1 VFFESRQLVVSLL
14 AIALS
19 GGVATAL
26 VFWRAG
32 ERRLARRWGTFV
44 LFACALTALFAWTRF
59 GSRHTVYVD
68 AAGEEPSDPHR
79 KKVAQHL
86 NFHFSE
92 FFHYYLGAKYF
103 PEVGYEGL
111 YDCTALG
118 DSETAE
124 EDHVRPRIGGWVRDL
139 DDVLTDKTYTSA
151 LAHCRDELKP
161 RFTPQ
166 RWSAFKGDIREL
178 RRLVGDDMWPGL
190 VYDAGF
196 NPPPSW
202 VLLGCAVA
210 NAIPIRLAGTSSFL
224 FATGLDLALL
234 FACAFAL
241 RWAFNAP
248 VAAIAAVFFGATF
261 IASYGW
267 NGGAFLRYTWLTTLV
282 VGLCALKRGRW
293 VLAGAFLG
301 ASACDRVFPA
311 GFAFGAMIPVAWGAI
326 RLHSVEDRRRL
337 LRFGAGFGA
346 TVLTLVAVSLVVFG
360 TESWRVFVHRIG
372 RHGDVYF
379 VMHIGLKKVLTW
391 RDWVPNQNFHG
402 HLGLRAFHDWN
413 LRLRE
418 TWGHMRLLA
427 IPLQLAAAGGAA
439 YAGLRRRPY
448 ESALLFGVVAMFFFS
463 LPANYYYV
471 VLALVPA
478 LLLNAA
484 MTAPSRP
491 RRQRDYGVFVAF
503 LAFWVM
509 TLLAPRIWDDGIVY
523 DYVIC
528 LGLAIF
534 LGVWIVIWGD
544 HTRSLLR
551 RIAAPPARAGKALP
565 PLADSARG

>member
-1 VFFESRQLVVSLL
+1 MFFDSNQLLVSL
-14 AIALS
+14 IAVALT
-19 GGVATAL
+19 GGVGTAL
-26 VFWRAG
+26 VFWRSAG
-32 ERRLARRWGTFV
+32 RRFSRRWGTIV
-44 LFACALTALFAWTRF
+44 LFACACAALLAWTRF
-59 GSRHTVYVD
+59 GSRHTVRVD
-68 AAGEEPSDPHR
+68 AAGAQPADPHR
-79 KKVAQHL
+79 KKVEQHL

-111 YDCTALG
+111 YDCTALADNEIAG
-118 DSETAE
+118 
-124 EDHVRPRIGGWVRDL
+124 EDQVRPRIGGWVRDL
-139 DDVLTDKTYTSA
+139 DDVLTDKTYLGA
-151 LAHCRDELKP
+151 LAHCREEIRP

-166 RWSAFKGDIREL
+166 RWAAFKGDIREL
-178 RRLVGDDMWPGL
+178 RRLAGDDMWPGL

-202 VLLGCAVA
+202 VLLGSAVA
-210 NAIPIRLAGTSSFL
+210 NVIPIRVAGAPTFL
-224 FATGLDLALL
+224 FATALDLALL
-234 FACAFAL
+234 LVCAFAL
-241 RWAFNAP
+241 RWAFEAP
-248 VAAIAAVFFGATF
+248 IAAVAAVFFGASF

-293 VLAGAFLG
+293 AMAGAFLA

-311 GFAFGAMIPVAWGAI
+311 AFAVGAAVPMVWGAL
-326 RLHSVEDRRRL
+326 RWHSAADRRAL
-337 LRFGAGFGA
+337 LRFGTAFAA
-346 TVLTLVAVSLVVFG
+346 TALVLVVLSLVVFG
-360 TESWRVFVHRIG
+360 LGSWRVFVFRIG

-379 VMHIGLKKVLTW
+379 VMHMGIKKVLTW
-391 RDWVPNQNFHG
+391 REWVPNKNFHG

-418 TWGHMRLLA
+418 TWVSMRAVSVPLRLA
-427 IPLQLAAAGGAA
+427 VIGGAA

-448 ESALLFGVVAMFFFS
+448 ESGLLCGIVAMFFFS

-478 LLLNAA
+478 IVLYAA

-491 RRQRDYGVFVAF
+491 RRLEDYGVFVAF
-503 LAFWVM
+503 LAFWLL
-509 TLLAPRIWDDGIVY
+509 TLVAPRIWDDAIVF
-523 DYVIC
+523 DYAIC
-528 LGLAIF
+528 LGLTIF
-534 LGVWIVIWGD
+534 LGAWMVVWGA

-551 RIAAPPARAGKALP
+551 RVAVVRTGVHATAVTPG
-565 PLADSARG
+565 S